1 MTDPK
6 LPVDAGTDLLQVDDL
21 VTSYPIN
28 RGLLGRGRMQAVAGV
43 SFTIAAGESLGL
55 VGESGCGKST
65 VARTVVGLL
74 RPTSGR
80 VVVAGQD
87 ITRLDR
93 GQEAELRQSVQ
104 MVFQDPFS
112 SLNRRMTVR
121 ELITEPW
128 LVHPKIEPRDGWDK
142 RVAELLEL
150 VGLSARHADRTPG
163 QFSGGQLQ
171 RISIARALAVRPQLL
186 IADEAV
192 SALDVSVQAQILNL
206 LADLRAELG
215 LAMLFISHDL
225 SVVRHVCDRIAVMYL
240 GRIVETGTRD
250 QLFGRPTHP
259 YTQALIGSA
268 PELYPWRDPRPTREL
283 DEGEIPSPADPPSG
297 CRFRTRCPKA
307 TQLCQVEEPQLELRG
322 FDHPSACHFA
332 ADDGFSARPPSEVD
346 HENSERNDP

>member
-1 MTDPK
+1 MSSATSDPA
-6 LPVDAGTDLLQVDDL
+6 VDTDLLQVSDL
-21 VTSYPIN
+21 VTSYPIGQGVLR
-28 RGLLGRGRMQAVAGV
+28 RGQVQAVAGV
-43 SFTIAAGESLGL
+43 SFHIAAGESLGL

-65 VARTVVGLL
+65 VARTIVGLV
-74 RPTSGR
+74 RPSAGSVT
-80 VVVAGQD
+80 VAGQD
-87 ITRLDR
+87 VTRLDR
-93 GQEAELRQSVQ
+93 RREAELRRTVQ

-128 LVHPKIEPRDGWDK
+128 LAHPDVEPRDRWDE
-142 RVAELLEL
+142 RVEELLEM
-150 VGLSARHADRTPG
+150 VGLSGAHADRRPG

-171 RISIARALAVRPQLL
+171 RIGIARALAVRPRLL

-206 LADLRAELG
+206 LGELRSELG

-240 GRIVETGTRD
+240 GRIVETGSRE
-250 QLFGRPTHP
+250 QLFTRPTHP
-259 YTQALIGSA
+259 YTQALIGAA
-268 PELYPWRDPRPTREL
+268 PELYPWRHPKPTREL
-283 DEGEIPSPADPPSG
+283 DDGEIPSPSDPPSG

-307 TQLCQVEEPQLELRG
+307 AARCAAEEPQLELRG

-332 ADDGFSARPPSEVD
+332 ADDGFTAAPTTAVD
-346 HENSERNDP
+346 HRHAERNDP